1 MNPAINPSLNPPL
14 TTKPLGEG
22 GSSLADNAADSANSA
37 IRSTQNVANAA
48 FDRLSE
54 KVDSVRDQAA
64 PLINRL
70 SSQAENAARRG
81 VEAVRD
87 TSAQLRDKAQQ
98 ASDSTVSYIKD
109 EPVKAMLI
117 AAATGAALMAL
128 ISLIGRSRHD

>member
-1 MNPAINPSLNPPL
+1 M
-14 TTKPLGEG
+14 TTTVKQVANEATH
-22 GSSLADNAADSANSA
+22 LADQAADSASQA
-37 IRSTQNVANAA
+37 LRSTQSVANQA
-48 FDRLSE
+48 FDRLSDKLE
-54 KVDSVRDQAA
+54 SARDTAV

-70 SSQAENAARRG
+70 SSQAETVARRG

-87 TSAQLRDKAQQ
+87 TGVQVREKALK

-128 ISLIGRSRHD
+128 IGLLSRSRSAD

>member
-1 MNPAINPSLNPPL
+1 M
-14 TTKPLGEG
+14 TTTVKQVANEATH
-22 GSSLADNAADSANSA
+22 LADQAADSASQA
-37 IRSTQNVANAA
+37 LRSTQSVANQA
-48 FDRLSE
+48 FDRLSDKLE
-54 KVDSVRDQAA
+54 SARDTAV

-70 SSQAENAARRG
+70 SSQAETVARRG

-87 TSAQLRDKAQQ
+87 TGAQVREKALK

-128 ISLIGRSRHD
+128 IGLLSRSRSAD

>member
-1 MNPAINPSLNPPL
+1 MN
-14 TTKPLGEG
+14 TTVKQVSNET
-22 GSSLADNAADSANSA
+22 SNMADQAADSAA
-37 IRSTQNVANAA
+37 QALRSTQSVANQA
-48 FDRLSE
+48 FDRLNDKLESA
-54 KVDSVRDQAA
+54 RDTAV

-70 SSQAENAARRG
+70 SSQAETVARRG

-87 TSAQLRDKAQQ
+87 TGAQVRERALK

-128 ISLIGRSRHD
+128 IGLLSRSRNAD